1 MKTKINWRKWLWYAI
16 CFATGLVVA
25 LTCEATQYSKLRIIT
40 LAKERGVWPAV
51 KAVINEA
58 DLAEEWAACQYIT
71 DDYPQFVAATNMLV
85 AAGIATA
92 EDIVYI
98 LTNSVDE
105 AVPDAA
111 LRRVYDKDNT
121 SGSGR
126 VKWHGKKIREE
137 YDLTNCVRITTYE
150 DGTVF
155 RDESAYIT
163 PKKSAEDYL
172 NRLAATT
179 NSGPARINAARKR
192 LLKTKTD
199 EANGVVSNV
208 TVNLT
213 AGR

>member
-1 MKTKINWRKWLWYAI
+1 MKKVL
-16 CFATGLVVA
+16 LVLSVLLVLFTA
-25 LTCEATQYSKLRIIT
+25 EATQYSKLRIIT

-121 SGSGR
+121 SGTGR

-137 YDLTNCVRITTYE
+137 VDMTNMVRITTYE

-155 RDESAYIT
+155 RDVAPVVTPQDAAEAYLRRI
-163 PKKSAEDYL
+163 
-172 NRLAATT
+172 AATT
-179 NSGPARINAARKR
+179 NSAPSRLAAARQR

-208 TVNLT
+208 TVNVT